1 MWRRDRDSAV
11 VGSMAKRS
19 MAPKTIGDR
28 LRRATTVPRYIT
40 APGAHPQGSLEALE
54 GNVYRKG

>member
-1 MWRRDRDSAV
+1 
-11 VGSMAKRS
+11 MAKRS